1 MRAEGE
7 GWETVREG
15 TRWDTSAE
23 PRGEAAKKS
32 VADCG
37 LPYAHQER
45 TPIPLDRDAADRRTC
60 THQPTPL
67 RQPNPLAS
75 VPGGSGFTPLGYKK
89 RQSLKKGKA
98 GKGAQGG
105 RPTHSFADPGW
116 EGGNADASRGAGER
130 WVSGPMRK
138 TEGTGWGRRPE
149 LRDCEKCQRVGLG
162 SGQKTVADS
171 PAGRRMA
178 RQQTGTGTAPGSSRG
193 VRHRHTRGRRGAI
206 GKLRGRATAALRTGP

>member
-1 MRAEGE
+1 M
-7 GWETVREG
+7 ETVREG

-105 RPTHSFADPGW
+105 CLVARTSVPL
-116 EGGNADASRGAGER
+116 
-130 WVSGPMRK
+130 RK
-138 TEGTGWGRRPE
+138 
-149 LRDCEKCQRVGLG
+149 RVG
-162 SGQKTVADS
+162 T
-171 PAGRRMA
+171 
-178 RQQTGTGTAPGSSRG
+178 QTLQG
-193 VRHRHTRGRRGAI
+193 VRGSVGS
-206 GKLRGRATAALRTGP
+206 AAQ